1 MRHDRCLE
9 CNFNANRLE
18 NKQHNADKGWLCSLA
33 SEWKRNQV
41 FLGCASA
48 RRWGGEDVSSR
59 LNVGG
64 ILVWGT
70 RQWAT
75 AFSLQVRAQFT
86 SLRGCFVSISHK
98 WTLKRHEASLNPMSL
113 VCAGSC
119 HCILQFCCQW
129 KWEIDPRPATKPPSC
144 WHFNC
149 FIPGGSQLCGCECLI
164 HQTLQASHFQWAET
178 PKSTTCNRSES
189 RQACRDDV
197 F

>member
-1 MRHDRCLE
+1 MTLFFSIWVKKKSDLSGLCFRSQVGRRRCQ
-9 CNFNANRLE
+9 FPTHRI
-18 NKQHNADKGWLCSLA
+18 
-33 SEWKRNQV
+33 
-41 FLGCASA
+41 
-48 RRWGGEDVSSR
+48 
-59 LNVGG
+59 VGG

-75 AFSLQVRAQFT
+75 ALSLQVRAQFT

-189 RQACRDDV
+189 RKACRDDV